1 MTLTLSIPPD
11 LQARLSQEAQRL
23 GLKDSECALQLLD
36 HHLPPAER
44 RAQAVSLLESWIQE
58 TDDQEQKTTGDF
70 LVKGL
75 DDDRPSDRKLFPPDK
90 EGVSW

>member
-1 MTLTLSIPPD
+1 MTLTLPMPPE

-36 HHLPPAER
+36 HHLPPAEK

-58 TDDQEQKTTGDF
+58 TDDQEQKTTGDL
-70 LVKGL
+70 LVKNM
-75 DDDRPSDRKLFPPDK
+75 DDSRPSDRKLFPPEM
-90 EGVSW
+90 EGVTW

>member
-1 MTLTLSIPPD
+1 MTLTLPIPSE
-11 LQARLSQEAQRL
+11 LQARLTQEAQRL

-36 HHLPPAER
+36 HYLPPTQR

-70 LVKGL
+70 LVKNM
-75 DDDRPSDRKLFPPDK
+75 DDSRLSDRKLFPPDK